1 MNKEQITFLM
11 NAGYSLD
18 EIMQMQNPSHDP
30 QPAPQQDPQ
39 PAAQQDPQPA
49 PQQDPQP
56 ASLRDPQ
63 PNQTEQQ
70 IRQLTQAVADLTALV
85 QKNNITGMQ
94 FGAPQPERS
103 VDDILAEIINPP
115 GKHLKGGTQ

>member
-1 MNKEQITFLM
+1 MNREQITFLM
-11 NAGYSLD
+11 NAGFSMD

-30 QPAPQQDPQ
+30 QPDPQ
-39 PAAQQDPQPA
+39 PAQQP
-49 PQQDPQP
+49 DPQP
-56 ASLRDPQ
+56 ASQRDPQ

-85 QKNNITGMQ
+85 QRNNITGMQ

>member
-11 NAGYSLD
+11 NAGFSMD

-30 QPAPQQDPQ
+30 QPAPQPAPQ
-39 PAAQQDPQPA
+39 PDPEPAPQPA
-49 PQQDPQP
+49 PQ
-56 ASLRDPQ
+56 Q

-94 FGAPQPERS
+94 FGSPQPERS

-115 GKHLKGGTQ
+115 GNHLKGGTQ

>member
-11 NAGYSLD
+11 NAGFSMD

-30 QPAPQQDPQ
+30 QPAPQPDPE
-39 PAAQQDPQPA
+39 PAPQPA
-49 PQQDPQP
+49 PQPEAPAPEPSPQD
-56 ASLRDPQ
+56 
-63 PNQTEQQ
+63 QQ

>member
-11 NAGYSLD
+11 TAGFSMD

-30 QPAPQQDPQ
+30 QPAPQPDPEPAPQPDPQ
-39 PAAQQDPQPA
+39 PEPTQ
-49 PQQDPQP
+49 
-56 ASLRDPQ
+56 Q

-85 QKNNITGMQ
+85 RKNNITGMQ

-115 GKHLKGGTQ
+115 DKHLKGGTQ

>member
-11 NAGYSLD
+11 TAGFSMD

-30 QPAPQQDPQ
+30 QPAPQPDPEPAPQPDPQ
-39 PAAQQDPQPA
+39 PEPTQ
-49 PQQDPQP
+49 
-56 ASLRDPQ
+56 Q

-85 QKNNITGMQ
+85 RKNNITGMQ